1 MRIVAALVIVLLF
14 AGGVWDRVSAR
25 VFAQGP
31 IVKQLQQP
39 KSDWDTGYFKQ
50 ATVGDFV
57 SFDNLLKGTLLR
69 RPEVVEVGDRQVTV
83 DVTGLSGGKPM
94 VMSRQILVFSGPD
107 IRANQG
113 TPKVSTV
120 KVKVG
125 ERELTCELSEYRN
138 ADGKLTRRTWKSPQV
153 SFGGL
158 VKDEAYRVGPAGE
171 EILTGGQVLTDFRF
185 AKAPE

>member
-1 MRIVAALVIVLLF
+1 MRFAAPLLCLLLL
-14 AGGVWDRVSAR
+14 ASLVSA
-25 VFAQGP
+25 QTP
-31 IVKQLQQP
+31 IVKELQQP
-39 KSDWDTGYFKQ
+39 KSDWDTYFKD
-50 ATVGDFV
+50 ATVGDFA
-57 SFDNLLKGTLLR
+57 SYDNIIKGVLLR
-69 RPEVVEVGDRQVTV
+69 RPEVVEVSDRQVTV

-107 IRANQG
+107 IRVNQG

-125 ERELTCELSEYRN
+125 DREVTCELSEYRN

-158 VKDEAYRVGPAGE
+158 VKDEAYRIGENGE
-171 EILTGGQVLTDFRF
+171 EILTGGQVLTDFKF
-185 AKAPE
+185 AKAPK